1 MVLMETKMNIFK
13 IKKSIIT
20 VTGLVL
26 LSGTALIGS
35 GCSNDYYNAPPTYRS
50 AYYYPYDYYYY
61 PSTSVYFNIASG
73 YYYYPNGRTWVKVRK
88 LPSRFLLDSRNRVK
102 VVVNSD
108 KPYIS
113 HNAHKKRHTV
123 RTIYRPSAQH
133 NVNERRNN
141 VTRYNN
147 NRKLQPRRR
156 FR

>member
-1 MVLMETKMNIFK
+1 MNIFK
-13 IKKSIIT
+13 AKKSIIT

-35 GCSNDYYNAPPTYRS
+35 GCSDGYYAAPAPTYRT

-61 PSTSVYFNIASG
+61 PSVRVYFNISSG
-73 YYYYPNGRTWVKVRK
+73 YYYYPDGVSWVKVRT
-88 LPSRFLLDSRNRVK
+88 LPSRFLLDSRSRVK

-113 HNAHKKRHTV
+113 HNAHKERYTV
-123 RTIYRPSAQH
+123 RTINRPTVER
-133 NVNERRNN
+133 NVHERKSN

-147 NRKLQPRRR
+147 NHKLQPRRR
-156 FR
+156 LR

>member
-1 MVLMETKMNIFK
+1 MEIKMNIFK
-13 IKKSIIT
+13 LKKSIVT

-35 GCSNDYYNAPPTYRS
+35 GCSNGYYSAPPAYRT

-61 PSTSVYFNIASG
+61 PSSSVYFNISSG
-73 YYYYPNGRTWVKVRK
+73 YYYYPDGVRWIKVRT
-88 LPSRFLLDSRNRVK
+88 LPPRFLLDSRNRVK

-113 HNAHKKRHTV
+113 HNVHKQRYTV
-123 RTIYRPSAQH
+123 RPTYRP
-133 NVNERRNN
+133 NVERNVYERKNN

-147 NRKLQPRRR
+147 NRKLLPRRKLR
-156 FR
+156 